1 MSVSKYYRIHASSS
15 NVMLRSFFRVVFFFV
30 QMIQGTRMPSYES
43 RISLSKM
50 LIEVEEFDVSI
61 T

>member
-1 MSVSKYYRIHASSS
+1 
-15 NVMLRSFFRVVFFFV
+15 
-30 QMIQGTRMPSYES
+30 MPSYES

-61 T
+61 TCKFLLDIVFKST